1 MSDNIEKFIN
11 NNRPEFDDRQPPE
24 KVWKAVSNHM
34 DGDKKQNGRRISIW
48 RFTRIAAASIVL
60 VAAGILI
67 GLNYNK
73 TSKPDAFHQLYP
85 EFAETELFYK
95 KQVMIKE
102 AELANY
108 KYDPTIDDDL
118 KQLDKIFEDLK
129 KELSNT
135 PVSKREQVIDAM
147 VNNYRTKISILERVL
162 ERIQSAKEEN
172 LKTKQNDSTE
182 I

>member
-1 MSDNIEKFIN
+1 MSDNIEKFIK
-11 NNRPEFDDRQPPE
+11 NNRPEFDDRQPTE
-24 KVWKAVSNHM
+24 KVWKAVNKSLERN
-34 DGDKKQNGRRISIW
+34 DKRGGRMVSIW
-48 RFTRIAAASIVL
+48 RFTRIAAASVVL
-60 VAAGILI
+60 IGAGVLI

-73 TSKPDAFHQLYP
+73 NPKPDAFHQLYP

-95 KQVMIKE
+95 KQVKIKE

-108 KYDPTIDDDL
+108 KYDPAIDDDL

-135 PVSKREQVIDAM
+135 PVSKREQVINAM

-162 ERIQSAKEEN
+162 ERIQSTKQEN